1 MFFSDVSTL
10 RRSHFHTTLI
20 SACLSCQSEQSAG
33 LNSTFDQRLRS
44 LEARHAEADT
54 LLHVHASLLFELQT
68 QLRNLSATV
77 QRLSR
82 NAGCTINI
90 IKTPP
95 LLGMRDIL
103 PPGSPVASWG
113 VGGTGEHNS

>member
-1 MFFSDVSTL
+1 M
-10 RRSHFHTTLI
+10 RRSLFHTSPTPP
-20 SACLSCQSEQSAG
+20 SLSCQSEQSAG

-82 NAGCTINI
+82 NAGCTINVV
-90 IKTPP
+90 KTPAV
-95 LLGMRDIL
+95 LGMRDIL
-103 PPGSPVASWG
+103 PPGG
-113 VGGTGEHNS
+113 GMVGGLKGGVQVNITFWSD